1 MSAMQRREMGFW
13 AVFALVVNLQ
23 LGSAMFLLPRSL
35 SAYGLWGALSWI
47 ISGFGALSLSHIFSV
62 LSNHHPMV
70 GGPHVYIQ
78 QAFGKRCGFY
88 AGWTYWVVAWIS
100 SIPLILVG
108 TTALESIMGDFGF
121 LGRFLFQTSLLWALM
136 SLNIR
141 GAKLSGIG
149 EIIFSIL
156 KVSPLVIIPFLGLRH
171 FNMETLV
178 QPIQT
183 PAFSALGAASLMT
196 FWGFV
201 GLEAGTTV
209 ADCVKNPKKIIP
221 RALFWGT
228 LLVAILYLMNTI
240 SIFGIVPRDVLS
252 QSDNAYAAL
261 FHQTWGN
268 GWDTAIQVLVCTMC
282 FGSLNSWI
290 LSSGQVAL
298 TAANSELFPPFFNQ
312 MNGKNSPVM
321 GVKITTL
328 CLALSCAFVSL
339 LAYYSQSFSTQ
350 QIDTFVNL
358 SLSGLIL
365 LYVVVLLALMTFIQ
379 KKVISW
385 SPLLIISV
393 ITSTVFCFW
402 TITSTPWSMLFG
414 AILIPISGY
423 IVARVFKW
431 PIF

>member
-1 MSAMQRREMGFW
+1 MSAAQRREMGFW
-13 AVFALVVNLQ
+13 SVFALVVNLQ

-62 LSNHHPMV
+62 LSDHHPMV

-78 QAFGKRCGFY
+78 QAFGQRWGFY

-100 SIPLILVG
+100 SLPLILVG
-108 TTALESIMGDFGF
+108 TTALESIMGDFG
-121 LGRFLFQTSLLWALM
+121 LYGRLIFQVVLLWSLM

-141 GAKLSGIG
+141 GAKLSGLG

-171 FNMETLV
+171 FNMETLTK
-178 QPIQT
+178 PIEM

-209 ADCVKNPKKIIP
+209 ADCVKNPKKTIP
-221 RALFWGT
+221 RALFLGT
-228 LLVAILYLMNTI
+228 LLVAMLYLMNTV
-240 SIFGIVPRDVLS
+240 SIFGIVPREALS
-252 QSDNAYAAL
+252 ANDNAYGAL
-261 FHQTWGN
+261 FQHTWGD
-268 GWDTAIQVLVCTMC
+268 GWDKIIQVLVCTMC

-298 TAANSELFPPFFNQ
+298 TAANSGLLPSFFNQ
-312 MNGKNSPVM
+312 VNGKNSPVM

-328 CLALSCAFVSL
+328 CLALSCAVVSL
-339 LAYYSQSFSTQ
+339 LTYYSQSFSQ
-350 QIDTFVNL
+350 QIDTVVNI
-358 SLSGLIL
+358 SVTCFIL
-365 LYVVVLLALMTFIQ
+365 LYVVVMCALMHFIR
-379 KKVISW
+379 KKAISW
-385 SPLLIISV
+385 SPLLMISV
-393 ITSTVFCFW
+393 TTSTAFCLW
-402 TITSTPWSMLFG
+402 TITSTHWSMLLG
-414 AILIPISGY
+414 AIFIPISGY
-423 IVARVFKW
+423 IVARLFRWSVF
-431 PIF
+431 

>member
-1 MSAMQRREMGFW
+1 MSATQRREMGFW

-62 LSNHHPMV
+62 LSHHHPMV

-78 QAFGKRCGFY
+78 QAFGQRWGFY

-100 SIPLILVG
+100 SIPLILLG
-108 TTALESIMGDFGF
+108 TTALESIMGDFG
-121 LGRFLFQTSLLWALM
+121 LYGRLIFQVSLLWALM
-136 SLNIR
+136 SLNIQ
-141 GAKLSGIG
+141 GAKLSGLG
-149 EIIFSIL
+149 EIVFSIL

-171 FNMETLV
+171 FNMETLT
-178 QPIQT
+178 QPIEMH
-183 PAFSALGAASLMT
+183 AFSALGAASLMT

-209 ADCVKNPKKIIP
+209 ADCVKNPKKTIP

-228 LLVAILYLMNTI
+228 LLVAILYFMNTV
-240 SIFGIVPRDVLS
+240 SIFGIVPRSILS
-252 QSDNAYAAL
+252 TNENAYGAL
-261 FHQTWGN
+261 FHYTWGN
-268 GWDTAIQVLVCTMC
+268 GWDKAIQVLVCIMC

-298 TAANSELFPPFFNQ
+298 TAANSGLFPPFFNQ
-312 MNGKNSPVM
+312 INGKNSPVM

-339 LAYYSQSFSTQ
+339 LAYYSQSFSQ

-358 SLSGLIL
+358 SLSCLIL
-365 LYVVVLLALMTFIQ
+365 LYVVVLLALMTFIR

-385 SPLLIISV
+385 SPLLMISV
-393 ITSTVFCFW
+393 ISSTVFCLW
-402 TITSTPWSMLFG
+402 TITSTHWSMLLG
-414 AILIPISGY
+414 AIFIPISGY
-423 IVARVFKW
+423 IVARLFRWSVL
-431 PIF
+431 